1 MKLLNPTD
9 ADLNA
14 AFARKVMGRKL
25 SPEHEGFMSGPDE
38 RMGGQVFESWH
49 AIPRFT
55 TSADA
60 VLPWLEKREDVEIHR
75 VQSDGWQVSIMEVK
89 RTPASEETGVIAE
102 AWEDTLPKAAT
113 IALLRAHGVEV
124 EFTDAPKTP

>member
-1 MKLLNPTD
+1 MKLLNPSD
-9 ADLNA
+9 AELNA
-14 AFARKVMGRKL
+14 AFAIRVAEWTAPCHGFTWKNEHGRFQ
-25 SPEHEGFMSGPDE
+25 PDGP
-38 RMGGQVFESWH
+38 
-49 AIPRFT
+49 PFT

-89 RTPASEETGVIAE
+89 RTPESEETGVIAE

-124 EFTDAPKTP
+124 EFTNAPKTP